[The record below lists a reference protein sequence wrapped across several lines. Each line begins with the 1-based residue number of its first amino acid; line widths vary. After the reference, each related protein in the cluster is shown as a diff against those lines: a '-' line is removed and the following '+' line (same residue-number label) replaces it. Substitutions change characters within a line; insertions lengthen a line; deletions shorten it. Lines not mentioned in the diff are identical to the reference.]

1 MHARTMKAMPLGGMA
16 QGTASLK
23 DMAMHLCARVARA
36 WRNHQAERELL
47 QASEAMLND
56 IGITRSEIAG
66 VVWLGV
72 ADDTRIRR

>member
-1 MHARTMKAMPLGGMA
+1 
-16 QGTASLK
+16 
-23 DMAMHLCARVARA
+23 MHLCARVARA